1 MSLEQ
6 RIYDAFGPDVRDRD
20 IAAALWHFTPEEL
33 EAIIEEA
40 DCSKFLSALQAAD
53 QEFGPGWRI
62 EDLHQSAM
70 SMRTGVIRLNYAAL
84 FDALLEALHSER
96 LPGLRVLQSESG
108 RGWDV
113 AEVLVQPGPDSTIAF
128 EPVPGSS
135 RPLVSSGNIYYAEEL
150 ALLQTEHL
158 IPAAPV
164 LIPARREWLVTALAM
179 LPARNRDYVSR
190 HPKLLTA
197 YQQIKILEGLL

>member
-1 MSLEQ
+1 VTLEQ
-6 RIYDAFGPDVRDRD
+6 RIYDAFGPDVQDRD
-20 IAAALWHFTPEEL
+20 IAAAAWYFEPEEL
-33 EAIIEEA
+33 EAILEEA
-40 DCSKFLSALQAAD
+40 DCAKFLSALRAAD

-62 EDLHQSAM
+62 EDLHHYDCAV
-70 SMRTGVIRLNYAAL
+70 RTSVISLNYAAL
-84 FDALLEALHSER
+84 FDALLEALRVER

-113 AEVLVQPGPDSTIAF
+113 AEVLVQPEPDGIIAF
-128 EPVPGSS
+128 GPVPGTR
-135 RPLVSSGNIYYAEEL
+135 RPLVSSGNLFYAEEL

-164 LIPARREWLVTALAM
+164 LIPARREWLIPVLAM

-190 HPKLLTA
+190 HPGLLTA